1 MLMDNLTQTIF
12 RRKIVNISTYK
23 KAMEHFKKVDP
34 DFYKQIK
41 RLRIE
46 TVKPKKNMTPDA
58 YLVRSII
65 SQQISTKAAASILK
79 KFLNLFPGEEM
90 SHVHLASLTDEELRG
105 AGLSRG
111 KTIYIR
117 DLSQRFLKG
126 ELPDHASIKKMSDE
140 EIIEAFVKV
149 KGVGVWTVQMLLI
162 FFLRR
167 KDVFPIGDLGVQK
180 GYQKIFN
187 KRKLPN
193 KKEMEKRG
201 AKWAPYRSVAALY
214 LWCVVDTK

>member
-1 MLMDNLTQTIF
+1 M
-12 RRKIVNISTYK
+12 NISTHK
-23 KAMEHFKKVDP
+23 KAMQHFKKLDP
-34 DFYKQIK
+34 DLYKQIG
-41 RLRIE
+41 RLKVDAI
-46 TVKPKKNMTPDA
+46 TLQKNNHKNLTPDA

-79 KFLNLFPGEEM
+79 KFLDLFPEKKLC
-90 SHVHLASLTDEELRG
+90 HAHLASLTDEQLRG

-111 KTIYIR
+111 KTIYVR
-117 DLSQRFLKG
+117 DLSIRFLNG
-126 ELPDHASIKKMSDE
+126 ELPDHNKIKKMSDE

-149 KGVGVWTVQMLLI
+149 KGIGVWTVQMLLI

-167 KDVFPIGDLGVQK
+167 KDVWPVGDLGVQK
-180 GYQKIFN
+180 GFQIVFN

-201 AKWAPYRSVAALY
+201 AKWTPYRSVAALY
-214 LWCVVDTK
+214 LWRATDSK

>member
-1 MLMDNLTQTIF
+1 M
-12 RRKIVNISTYK
+12 NISTHK
-23 KAMEHFKKVDP
+23 KALEHFKKVDP

-41 RLRIE
+41 CLRVE
-46 TVKPKKNMTPDA
+46 TLKSKKNMTPDV

-79 KFLNLFPGEEM
+79 KFLSLFPGEEM
-90 SHVHLASLTDEELRG
+90 SHDHLATLTDEQLRG

-111 KTIYIR
+111 KTVYIR
-117 DLSQRFLKG
+117 DLSQRFLNG
-126 ELPDHASIKKMSDE
+126 ELPDHSSIKKMSDE
-140 EIIEAFVKV
+140 EVIDAFVKV
-149 KGVGVWTVQMLLI
+149 KGIGIWTVQMLLI

-167 KDVFPIGDLGVQK
+167 KDVFPIGDLAVQK
-180 GYQKIFN
+180 GYQIIFK

-201 AKWAPYRSVAALY
+201 AKWAPYRSIAALY
-214 LWCVVDTK
+214 LWSATDTKL

>member
-1 MLMDNLTQTIF
+1 
-12 RRKIVNISTYK
+12 VNISTYQS
-23 KAMEHFKKVDP
+23 ALNHFKKVDP

-41 RLRIE
+41 LLKID
-46 TVKPKKNMTPDA
+46 VIKPKKNMTPDA
-58 YLVRSII
+58 YLARSII

-79 KFLNLFPGEEM
+79 KFLNLFPEQTLC
-90 SHVHLASLTDEELRG
+90 HKHLAKLSDEELRG

-117 DLSQRFLKG
+117 DLSARFLNG
-126 ELPDHASIKKMSDE
+126 ELPDHNKIKKMSDQ

-149 KGVGVWTVQMLLI
+149 KGIGVWTAQMLLI

-167 KDVFPIGDLGVQK
+167 KDVLPTGDLGVQK
-180 GYQKIFN
+180 GYQIIFK
-187 KRKLPN
+187 KRKLPTQ
-193 KKEMEKRG
+193 KELTKRG

-214 LWCVVDTK
+214 LWGATDSQ

>member
-1 MLMDNLTQTIF
+1 M
-12 RRKIVNISTYK
+12 NISTYK
-23 KAMEHFKKVDP
+23 NALNHFKKVDP

-41 RLRIE
+41 KLKVDAI
-46 TVKPKKNMTPDA
+46 KPLKNNQKNMTPDA

-79 KFLNLFPGEEM
+79 KFLSLFPEEKM
-90 SHVHLASLTDEELRG
+90 CHKHLATLTDDQLRG

-111 KTIYIR
+111 KTVYVR
-117 DLSQRFLKG
+117 DLSTRFLKG
-126 ELPDHASIKKMSDE
+126 ELPDHKQIQKMSDE

-149 KGVGVWTVQMLLI
+149 KGIGVWTVQMLLI
-162 FFLRR
+162 FFMRR
-167 KDVFPIGDLGVQK
+167 KDVWPVGDLGVQK
-180 GYQKIFN
+180 GFQIVFN

-201 AKWAPYRSVAALY
+201 AKWAPYRSVASLY
-214 LWCVVDTK
+214 LWRATDSK